1 MVAGPA
7 DETEF
12 TEYVTARLP
21 ALRRLAYV
29 LTGDDSRGDDLV
41 QQTITTLFVRWHRI
55 RRVAYLDR
63 YVRSMLVN
71 AYIDERRLSWAKV
84 RLFREPPERVVPVDD
99 GIEDR
104 AVLRSALARLPRRQ
118 RAVLSLR
125 FICDLPVSEV
135 AELLGC
141 AEGTVKSQTSQGL
154 ATLRK
159 LLGASSPQ
167 PSYRSE

>member
-1 MVAGPA
+1 MVAGSA
-7 DETEF
+7 DEIEF

-21 ALRRLAYV
+21 ALRRLAYA
-29 LTGDDSRGDDLV
+29 LSGDENRADDLV
-41 QQTITTLFVRWHRI
+41 QQTITTLFVRWRRI
-55 RRVAYLDR
+55 HGVAHLDR
-63 YVRSMLVN
+63 YVRRMLVN

-84 RLFREPPERVVPVDD
+84 RLFREPPERVARVDD

-135 AELLGC
+135 AELLSC
-141 AEGTVKSQTSQGL
+141 AEGTVKSQTFQGL

-159 LLGASSPQ
+159 LLGEWQ
-167 PSYRSE
+167 PAAHVQE

>member
-1 MVAGPA
+1 MVARA
-7 DETEF
+7 AEELEF

-29 LTGDDSRGDDLV
+29 LSGDAHRADDLV
-41 QQTITTLFVRWHRI
+41 QQTITTLFVRWPRI
-55 RRVAYLDR
+55 RAVAHVDR

-71 AYIDERRLSWAKV
+71 AYIDERRLSWSRV
-84 RLFREPPERVVPVDD
+84 RLFREPPERVAQVDD
-99 GIEDR
+99 SIEDR
-104 AVLRSALARLPRRQ
+104 AVLRSALAKLPRRQ

-135 AELLGC
+135 AEMLGC
-141 AEGTVKSQTSQGL
+141 SEGTVKSQTFQGV

-159 LLGASSPQ
+159 LLGEW
-167 PSYRSE
+167 RSAALVQE